1 MVDKLKRLLESRFR
15 ISTQL
20 YLAMGGA
27 VLLTLAASLVAWF
40 SFNQVGEVQSN
51 VNEGS
56 VPELAAA
63 FGVAQY
69 RRHPGGG
76 GSQPHRCR
84 HYGGVRPGRS

>member
-56 VPELAAA
+56 VP
-63 FGVAQY
+63 
-69 RRHPGGG
+69 
-76 GSQPHRCR
+76 
-84 HYGGVRPGRS
+84 